1 MMIIPISSVKKA
13 PAEGIPHIALE
24 RSPKQVQLNRPEAS
38 IASEPAPAMPPT
50 TLPPAIFPTN
60 QTPTI
65 RVPSL
70 RSIPAPTPTPVTTSQ
85 PLERPAER
93 VSPAPTS
100 PPVIEFG
107 QPLPK
112 TTR

>member
-1 MMIIPISSVKKA
+1 VMIIPISSVKKA
-13 PAEGIPHIALE
+13 PAEGIPHIVLE

-38 IASEPAPAMPPT
+38 IAREPAPAMPPT

-85 PLERPAER
+85 PLERPTER
-93 VSPAPTS
+93 VSPAPSS